1 MTKSTLSTKGF
12 EDYLEKLAQAGAD
25 IDAVCNEALNAG
37 AQVLHAGMM
46 RRSPRKTGELRRHIL
61 IKGPFQDGNFH
72 SIKVGVLDVNREKE
86 TYFFYQEVGSAR
98 TAAHP
103 YIRPTLDE
111 DKSKARA
118 EMLRVF
124 KERGAL

>member
-12 EDYLEKLAQAGAD
+12 EEYLEKLAQAGAD
-25 IDAVCNEALNAG
+25 IDAVSDEALNAG
-37 AQVLHAGMM
+37 AKILQDGMI
-46 RRSPRKTGELRRHIL
+46 RRSPVRTGKLRGHIR

-72 SIKVGVLDVNREKE
+72 TVQVGVLDVNREKE

-103 YIRPTLDE
+103 YIRPTFDE
-111 DKSKARA
+111 DMKKAKA
-118 EMLRVF
+118 EMLKIF
-124 KERGAL
+124 KSRGAL

>member
-12 EDYLEKLAQAGAD
+12 EEYLEKLAKAGAD
-25 IDAVCNEALNAG
+25 IDIVCDEALIAG
-37 AQVLHAGMM
+37 ANILQDGMV
-46 RRSPRKTGELRRHIL
+46 RRSPVRTGKLRRSIR
-61 IKGPFQDGNFH
+61 IKGPFLDGNFH

-103 YIRPTLDE
+103 YIRPTFDE
-111 DKSKARA
+111 DMKKAKA
-118 EMLRVF
+118 EMLKIF
-124 KERGAL
+124 KARGAL